1 MVNPVFYISHGAPN
15 TVLYESRT
23 KKNLKKLEKYLR
35 KGEYI
40 LMISAH
46 WASDKL
52 HIIEPSAHKLMYD
65 FYGFERELYEYKYD
79 IKSDPKIS
87 KKVFDVLE
95 EFDISYDMGRKSFDH
110 GVWSVLSMITPA
122 LQLPVIQLSLPV
134 GFNVERLISIGEKL
148 RPLRDKALIICSGSL
163 THNLRDMDPS
173 NEVKEYVSKFN
184 ENMVELLK
192 KGDLE
197 TLADYENI
205 PYFRENHPTSEHFM
219 PIFIALGASNDKVGE
234 SINREFIYST
244 VSMESFIFKN

>member
-23 KKNLKKLEKYLR
+23 KNNLKKLEKYLR

-40 LMISAH
+40 IMVSAH

-65 FYGFERELYEYKYD
+65 FYGFERELYEYQYD

-87 KKVFDVLE
+87 KKVFDVLG

-122 LQLPVIQLSLPV
+122 LQIPVIQLSLPV

-163 THNLRDMDPS
+163 THNLRDMARADTP
-173 NEVKEYVSKFN
+173 KEYVLRFN
-184 ENMVELLK
+184 DHLVKLLEQ
-192 KGDLE
+192 GDINNLKDINN
-197 TLADYENI
+197 L
-205 PYFRENHPTSEHFM
+205 PYLKENHPTLEHFL
-219 PIFIALGASNDKVGE
+219 PLFIALGASEDHKGE

-244 VSMESFIFKN
+244 VSMESFIFKG